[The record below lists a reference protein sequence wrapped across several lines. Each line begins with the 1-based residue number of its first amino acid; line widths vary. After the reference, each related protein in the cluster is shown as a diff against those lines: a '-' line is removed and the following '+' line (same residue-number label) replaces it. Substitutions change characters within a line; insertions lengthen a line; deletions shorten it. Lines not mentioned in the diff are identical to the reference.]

1 MKSDD
6 LLDENHSQ
14 VSWQVKPNL
23 VNEEIKLD
31 FQVEKRG
38 THSKDTGSQALLQV
52 IEAEPVLAKAEL

>member
-1 MKSDD
+1 MDEVKSDD
-6 LLDENHSQ
+6 KHSQ

-31 FQVEKRG
+31 FDVEKRG
-38 THSKDTGSQALLQV
+38 THSKDAGSQALLQV